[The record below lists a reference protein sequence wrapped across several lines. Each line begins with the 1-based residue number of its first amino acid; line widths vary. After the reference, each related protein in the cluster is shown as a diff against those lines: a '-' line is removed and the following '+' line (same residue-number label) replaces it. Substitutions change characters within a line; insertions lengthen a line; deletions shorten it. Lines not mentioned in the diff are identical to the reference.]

1 MQPYKITMYVYADN
15 QQQADEL
22 QQSLYA
28 FVDIKRQ
35 HGIAVTASKLT
46 DALNKYGNNYFVNQF
61 LK

>member
-1 MQPYKITMYVYADN
+1 MYVYADN

>member
-1 MQPYKITMYVYADN
+1 MYVYADS

-28 FVDIKRQ
+28 FVDNKRQ
-35 HGIAVTASKLT
+35 RGIAVTASKLT